1 MWVECIWSGG
11 GNTQFSWCKPTQDS
25 AGCNTLNGSLSLFK
39 ISFTCNSQSLHSNIC
54 THGCTIL
61 CLQEP
66 VYLKTK
72 QEAAVHN
79 SSLCVHVICLCS
91 TQPAARVP
99 CLLQAEGGGDEK
111 ETQVSITVY
120 NKERSSE
127 IL

>member
-1 MWVECIWSGG
+1 MEWRRKYFYLNFHAANQHKIAQVV
-11 GNTQFSWCKPTQDS
+11 
-25 AGCNTLNGSLSLFK
+25 TLKELLGLFK
-39 ISFTCNSQSLHSNIC
+39 ISFTCNSQNLHSDIC
-54 THGCTIL
+54 THGRTIL
-61 CLQEP
+61 CLQER
-66 VYLKTK
+66 VYLKRK
-72 QEAAVHN
+72 QETAVHN